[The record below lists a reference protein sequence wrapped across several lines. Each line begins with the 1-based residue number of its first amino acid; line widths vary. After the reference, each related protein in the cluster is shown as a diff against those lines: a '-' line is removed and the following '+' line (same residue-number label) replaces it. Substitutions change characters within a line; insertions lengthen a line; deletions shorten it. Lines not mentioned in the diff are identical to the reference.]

1 MRIIAEKLGP
11 RSMQPTP
18 LPADPAASV
27 FARFFAAL
35 SRAYDPVYGG
45 YGGPPKFPQP
55 TNLLAAF
62 RLHSWPGESAD
73 RRKRELDMNLH
84 TLDMMARHEHAHL
97 KGQCHKILDF
107 CFFFMNPFPPSP

>member
-1 MRIIAEKLGP
+1 MEAGDEVMRIIGEKLGP
-11 RSMQPTP
+11 RSLLPTP

-35 SRAYDPVYGG
+35 SRGYDPVYGG

-73 RRKRELDMNLH
+73 RRKRELEMNLH
-84 TLDMMARHEHAHL
+84 TLDMMARHASMRTYRV
-97 KGQCHKILDF
+97 D
-107 CFFFMNPFPPSP
+107 